1 MTSATAAVVDEQC
14 YSARTFIRRAS
25 FTFARARSAYPTR
38 NDGSRRGM
46 DRRAGEG
53 RAKRR
58 HCARHGEHRPGARG
72 PRDRRDVWDRK
83 TPRFRP
89 CRVSAASIGRAGWT
103 DDRATRAV
111 PALGANSTDRARP
124 SNLAGWTSPGEDNHP
139 RVARRPTLGTS
150 RRLEIRRVVGSTCAA
165 RRDRL
170 LRSLAKPPPNAG
182 RTRDRRVIFLEE
194 STRTSPRASRRV
206 ARRTFP
212 ARPRAPPRTPCQ
224 TSHVVAV
231 PSVCLLV
238 FFVFGSIDRADPR
251 AAAGDFRVFGDP
263 RSPSQTFF
271 FFFARRVGS
280 LRAPRAPTLHPRDA
294 HRPFP
299 LRSLSSGPP
308 R

>member
-194 STRTSPRASRRV
+194 STRTSPARRV
-206 ARRTFP
+206 ASRDALPRPT
-212 ARPRAPPRTPCQ
+212 ARAPRTPVKL
-224 TSHVVAV
+224 HVVAV

-251 AAAGDFRVFGDP
+251 AAAGDFVCRRPAFAEPD
-263 RSPSQTFF
+263 FF
-271 FFFARRVGS
+271 FFFRGASLARR
-280 LRAPRAPTLHPRDA
+280 RAPTLHPRDA